1 MITEELKNKFC
12 VDVVKEANKTRA
24 SYIDTVVSMSEKY
37 EITVEIAAKLLS
49 KPIIEKIQSEGEEVN
64 LLPKISKLP
73 F

>member
-1 MITEELKNKFC
+1 MITDELKNKFC
-12 VDVVKEANKTRA
+12 VDVIKEANKKGAT
-24 SYIDTVVSMSEKY
+24 YIDVVVDMAEKY

>member
-1 MITEELKNKFC
+1 MIKNKFC
-12 VDVVKEANKTRA
+12 IDIVKEANKSGA
-24 SYIDTVVSMSEKY
+24 GYIDTVVDMAEKY
-37 EITVEIAAKLLS
+37 QITVEIAAKLLS

>member
-12 VDVVKEANKTRA
+12 IDVVKEANK
-24 SYIDTVVSMSEKY
+24 SGSGYIDTVVDMAEKY